1 MVAGSV
7 LLAFAAA
14 TVQPFAHGTVSG
26 ARVSASATAT
36 VRILT
41 PAMIGPAYSPP
52 LPTMTARDATVP
64 LPSGGTMPI
73 KLYEFE

>member
-14 TVQPFAHGTVSG
+14 TVQPLGHGTVSG
-26 ARVSASATAT
+26 APVSASATAT

-41 PAMIGPAYSPP
+41 PAMIGPAYGPP

>member
-1 MVAGSV
+1 MVAVSV

-14 TVQPFAHGTVSG
+14 TVQPLGHGTVSR
-26 ARVSASATAT
+26 APVSASATAT

-41 PAMIGPAYSPP
+41 PALIGPAYGPP
-52 LPTMTARDATVP
+52 LPAMTARDTTIP
-64 LPSGGTMPI
+64 LPGGGTLPI